1 MKFKVP
7 SAMKRKRSKEQ
18 QELFLN
24 ACESSRQSRYFL
36 QKETTLSDEEFR
48 VIIHNICFYAV
59 GEMKK

>member
-24 ACESSRQSRYFL
+24 ACETNREGRHFL
-36 QKETTLSDEEFR
+36 QKDTTLSDEEFF

-59 GEMKK
+59 